1 MLSKQRRY
9 FFTKG
14 FVCKRHQFHRRCSR
28 KRRQHHQEH
37 TSHARELHRCL
48 PRSMTTL
55 SRLTSRLSVFKIP
68 LLMSSPSQLM
78 ELTPL
83 QELAQSLVNCERC
96 KLAKLGRSQVV
107 FGVGNPH
114 ASIMFVGEA
123 PGFNEDQ
130 KGEPFVGAAGKLLN
144 DLLASAGL
152 SRDQIYIANVIKCRP
167 PNNRDP
173 EQYEVETCKPFLMQQ
188 IQLIRPKLVC
198 TLGNWATQTLL
209 ERKVGIT
216 KVKTQ
221 AFYMKNFVIFP
232 LLHPAAALHQG
243 NLLETLKEDFKKLKE
258 FLDRHSKPTQPTN
271 AASTSAAPVLNIES
285 SQPTQMDL
293 FGK

>member
-1 MLSKQRRY
+1 MTLQDLAKS
-9 FFTKG
+9 
-14 FVCKRHQFHRRCSR
+14 
-28 KRRQHHQEH
+28 
-37 TSHARELHRCL
+37 LH
-48 PRSMTTL
+48 
-55 SRLTSRLSVFKIP
+55 
-68 LLMSSPSQLM
+68 
-78 ELTPL
+78 
-83 QELAQSLVNCERC
+83 NCQKC
-96 KLAKLGRSQVV
+96 KLAKLGRTQVV

-144 DLLASAGL
+144 DLLQSANL

-173 EQYEVETCKPFLMQQ
+173 EQDEVETCKPFLMQQ

-216 KVKTQ
+216 KVKGQ
-221 AFYMKNFVIFP
+221 AFYMKDFVIFP

-243 NLLETLKEDFKKLKE
+243 NLIDTLKEDFKKLKE
-258 FLDRHSKPTQPTN
+258 FLDKNTKPAEP
-271 AASTSAAPVLNIES
+271 AAATSPSAAPALNIE
-285 SQPTQMDL
+285 PPLPAQMDL
-293 FGK
+293 FG

>member
-1 MLSKQRRY
+1 
-9 FFTKG
+9 
-14 FVCKRHQFHRRCSR
+14 
-28 KRRQHHQEH
+28 
-37 TSHARELHRCL
+37 
-48 PRSMTTL
+48 MT
-55 SRLTSRLSVFKIP
+55 
-68 LLMSSPSQLM
+68 
-78 ELTPL
+78 LTPL
-83 QELAQSLVNCERC
+83 QELAKSLHNCQRC

-167 PNNRDP
+167 PENRDP
-173 EQYEVETCKPFLMQQ
+173 EPDEVEICKPFLLQQ

-216 KVKTQ
+216 KVKAQ
-221 AFYMKNFVIFP
+221 AFYMKDFVIFP

-243 NLLETLKEDFKKLKE
+243 NLLNTLKADFGKLKE
-258 FLDRHSKPTQPTN
+258 FLDKNTKPAEHPTAVSPTAPTLQIDPPQP
-271 AASTSAAPVLNIES
+271 A
-285 SQPTQMDL
+285 QMDL
-293 FGK
+293 FG

>member
-1 MLSKQRRY
+1 
-9 FFTKG
+9 
-14 FVCKRHQFHRRCSR
+14 
-28 KRRQHHQEH
+28 
-37 TSHARELHRCL
+37 
-48 PRSMTTL
+48 MT
-55 SRLTSRLSVFKIP
+55 
-68 LLMSSPSQLM
+68 
-78 ELTPL
+78 LTPL
-83 QELAQSLVNCERC
+83 QELAQSLLNCQRC

-152 SRDQIYIANVIKCRP
+152 SRDHIYIANVIKCRP

-173 EQYEVETCKPFLMQQ
+173 EQDEVETCKPFLMQQ

-216 KVKTQ
+216 KVKAQ
-221 AFYMKNFVIFP
+221 AFYMTDFVLFP

-243 NLLETLKEDFKKLKE
+243 NLLPTLKEDFKKLKE
-258 FLDRHSKPTQPTN
+258 FLDRHSKPAEPTSI
-271 AASTSAAPVLNIES
+271 APTPAAPVLNIES
-285 SQPTQMDL
+285 PQPAQMDL
-293 FGK
+293 FG

>member
-1 MLSKQRRY
+1 
-9 FFTKG
+9 
-14 FVCKRHQFHRRCSR
+14 
-28 KRRQHHQEH
+28 
-37 TSHARELHRCL
+37 
-48 PRSMTTL
+48 MTA
-55 SRLTSRLSVFKIP
+55 
-68 LLMSSPSQLM
+68 
-78 ELTPL
+78 TPL
-83 QELAQSLVNCERC
+83 QELANSLRNCQRC
-96 KLAKLGRSQVV
+96 KLATLGRTQVV

-152 SRDQIYIANVIKCRP
+152 SRDHIYIANVIKCRP

-173 EQYEVETCKPFLMQQ
+173 EPDEVETCKPFLLQQ
-188 IQLIRPKLVC
+188 IQMIRPKLVC

-216 KVKTQ
+216 KVKAQ
-221 AFYMKNFVIFP
+221 AFYMKDFVIFP

-243 NLLETLKEDFKKLKE
+243 NLLATLKEDFKKLKE
-258 FLDRHSKPTQPTN
+258 FLDKHTKPAEPT
-271 AASTSAAPVLNIES
+271 AAAPAA
-285 SQPTQMDL
+285 PTLQIDNPQAAQMDL
-293 FGK
+293 FG

>member
-1 MLSKQRRY
+1 M
-9 FFTKG
+9 
-14 FVCKRHQFHRRCSR
+14 
-28 KRRQHHQEH
+28 
-37 TSHARELHRCL
+37 
-48 PRSMTTL
+48 
-55 SRLTSRLSVFKIP
+55 
-68 LLMSSPSQLM
+68 
-78 ELTPL
+78 TPL
-83 QELAQSLVNCERC
+83 QDLAKSLHNCQRC

-123 PGFNEDQ
+123 PGYYEDQ
-130 KGEPFVGAAGKLLN
+130 QGEPFVGAAGKLLN

-152 SRDQIYIANVIKCRP
+152 SRNEIYIANVIKCRP

-173 EQYEVETCKPFLMQQ
+173 EPDEVETCKPFLMQQ
-188 IQLIRPKLVC
+188 IQMIHPKLVC

-216 KVKTQ
+216 KVKAQ

-243 NLLETLKEDFKKLKE
+243 NLLEPLKEDFRKLKE
-258 FLDRHSKPTQPTN
+258 FLDRHSKQTETSETTAP
-271 AASTSAAPVLNIES
+271 AVTSALHIEPP
-285 SQPTQMDL
+285 QPAQMDL
-293 FGK
+293 F

>member
-1 MLSKQRRY
+1 
-9 FFTKG
+9 
-14 FVCKRHQFHRRCSR
+14 
-28 KRRQHHQEH
+28 
-37 TSHARELHRCL
+37 
-48 PRSMTTL
+48 MT
-55 SRLTSRLSVFKIP
+55 
-68 LLMSSPSQLM
+68 
-78 ELTPL
+78 L
-83 QELAQSLVNCERC
+83 QELAKSLHNCQQC
-96 KLAKLGRSQVV
+96 KLAKLGRTQVV

-144 DLLASAGL
+144 DLLASANL

-173 EQYEVETCKPFLMQQ
+173 EPDEVDTCKPFLMQQ
-188 IQLIRPKLVC
+188 IQMIRPKLVC

-216 KVKTQ
+216 KVKAQ
-221 AFYMKNFVIFP
+221 AFYMKDFVIFP

-243 NLLETLKEDFKKLKE
+243 NLLDTLKEDFKKLKD
-258 FLDRHSKPTQPTN
+258 FLDRHTQQSARLKPPHPPPRFSPSNRPIPPRWIYSDSWNSGFGSGSCGDGVLTAP
-271 AASTSAAPVLNIES
+271 SARLDHTKSLICSIPKLV
-285 SQPTQMDL
+285 P
-293 FGK
+293 F